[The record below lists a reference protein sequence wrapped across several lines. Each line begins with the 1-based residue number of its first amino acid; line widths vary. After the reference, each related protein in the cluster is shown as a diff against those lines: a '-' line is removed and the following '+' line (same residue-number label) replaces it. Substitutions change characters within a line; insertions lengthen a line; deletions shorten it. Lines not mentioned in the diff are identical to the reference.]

1 MWLFVGDTQPTKI
14 FVGDTAISKVF
25 LGDQQVRPSG
35 WQPWA
40 NTLLYLPLNTTDTY
54 TDKSWNSRTVTNY
67 GIQFWT
73 YSWVDCAYFDNGSG
87 DALVLGNFTLP
98 SDLTVSWWQY
108 QTQVPTDTD
117 GKTFQFEASSDAIFV
132 GYTKWTSPQGLTFE
146 TKKNGTTATKTTW
159 VNLTWKR
166 VYCNFTSN
174 SSGSTLTTIDNG
186 TTQTWTNTWWHRSF
200 TPTKMWLWNY
210 PWRSPNRRRV
220 GYMSEFI
227 MESTGWSATDI
238 TNYYNQTKATYWIS

>member
-1 MWLFVGDTQPTKI
+1 MSI
-14 FVGDTAISKVF
+14 FLWDTAPSKIYVWSSEVASVWAW
-25 LGDQQVRPSG
+25 DVKVRPTG
-35 WQPWA
+35 WTPWA
-40 NTLLYLPLNTTDTY
+40 NTILYLPLNTTDTY
-54 TDKSWNSRTVTNY
+54 TDQSWNSRTVTNY

-87 DALVLGNFTLP
+87 DALVLGNFTIP

-117 GKTFQFEASSDAIFV
+117 GKTFQFEASNDAMFV
-132 GYTKWTSPQGLTFE
+132 AYTKWTSPRGLTFE
-146 TKKNGTTATKTTW
+146 TKNNGTTATKTTW

-166 VYCNFTSN
+166 VYLNFKSDST
-174 SSGSTLTTIDNG
+174 GSTLTTIDNG
-186 TTQTWTNTWWHRSF
+186 TTQTWTNSGHRSF
-200 TPTKMWLWNY
+200 TPSKMWLWNY

-227 MESTGWSATDI
+227 MESTVWSAADI
-238 TNYYNQTKATYWIS
+238 TAYYNQTKATYWIS